1 MKPQIIN
8 IVNFVRDIEPRN
20 KSINLYDATAN
31 QIKLLKENNLPAA
44 FLLQYDA
51 LIDEKYINLFKQ
63 ELDENYEIGI
73 WLETVKPLIEKSGI
87 KWRGRAG
94 FPWDWHAD
102 VGFSVGYT
110 RDERIKI
117 VDTFMKDF
125 KSIFG
130 NYPRFAGSWIID
142 SFTLNYMVKKYGIK
156 ASCSCRDQWGTD
168 GYTLWGGYYSQCYY
182 PSCENVFCPAETA
195 ENQIDVPV
203 FRMLGSDPIYQYDA
217 GLIENGNIERCD
229 NQPVYTLEPS
239 NEITGAN
246 ESWIDWFMKENFN
259 GLCLS
264 FGYAQTGQENSFG
277 WEAMA
282 DGYKKQIKIISE
294 KLKNN
299 EIRVETLV
307 NTANWFHSK
316 YKLTP
321 PSSIA
326 ALSDWQHKGRK
337 SIWYC
342 SRFYRVNLF
351 IDENSFWVRDIYK
364 FDEKYKER
372 YLNNIC
378 TENNFIYDNLPVC
391 DGSRWSG
398 SGTRAGIYPY
408 AVSGGKLDVIKVTA
422 REVNDRELEVLLNLK
437 SGENFLILC
446 SEKKISLSLIK
457 SEKNIDFELKLDF
470 DSDVNEISGIEGNSI
485 LYMHNNYSYSVK
497 LRADNVISSSKNCI
511 SIKSCKGKV
520 GIEF

>member
-8 IVNFVRDIEPRN
+8 IINFVRDIEPRN
-20 KSINLYDATAN
+20 KSINLYAATAN
-31 QIKLLKENNLPAA
+31 QIRLLKENNLPAT
-44 FLLQYDA
+44 FLIQYDA
-51 LIDEKYINLFKQ
+51 LIDEKYLKLFKK

-73 WLETVKPLIEKSGI
+73 WLETVKPLIEKAGI

-110 RDERIKI
+110 RDERIRI

-130 NYPRFAGSWIID
+130 YYPRSAGSWIID
-142 SFTLNYMVKKYGIK
+142 SFTLNYMFKKYDIK
-156 ASCSCRDQWGTD
+156 ASCNCRDQWGTD
-168 GYTLWGGYYSQCYY
+168 GYTLWGGYYSNGYY
-182 PSCENVFCPAETA
+182 PSCENVLCPAQTIK
-195 ENQIDVPV
+195 NQINVPV

-217 GLIENGNIERCD
+217 GLIVNGNIRRCE
-229 NQPVYTLEPS
+229 NQPVFTLEPS
-239 NEITGAN
+239 NEITGASEN
-246 ESWIDWFMKENFN
+246 WINWFMKENFN

-264 FGYAQTGQENSFG
+264 SGYAEVGQENSFG
-277 WEAMA
+277 WDAMA
-282 DGYKKQIKIISE
+282 DGYKKQIKVISE

-299 EIRVETLV
+299 EIRVETLA

-351 IDENSFWVRDIYK
+351 IDGNSFWIRDIFK

-372 YLNNIC
+372 YINNVC

-398 SGTRAGIYPY
+398 NGTRAGIYPY
-408 AVSGGKLDVIKVTA
+408 AVSGDKLCVANVSV
-422 REVNDRELEVLLNLK
+422 REINDRELEIMLNLK
-437 SGENFLILC
+437 DGEKFLILC
-446 SEKKISLSLIK
+446 SEKKISCSLIK

-470 DSDVNEISGIEGNSI
+470 DSDVNDISGIEGSSI
-485 LYMHNNYSYSVK
+485 LYNHNSYSYSVN
-497 LRADNVISSSKNCI
+497 LSADNIMTCNNYISLM
-511 SIKSCKGKV
+511 
-520 GIEF
+520 FW